1 MKPIMKWL
9 ALLLLVINVAWAA
22 WSRDAFA
29 PWGWAPERLHEP
41 ERFEQQLRPDALEPA
56 RRTP

>member
-22 WSRDAFA
+22 WSRDALA
-29 PWGWAPERLHEP
+29 PWGWAPERHNEP

>member
-1 MKPIMKWL
+1 MKWL
-9 ALLLLVINVAWAA
+9 ALLLLLINGAWAA
-22 WSRDAFA
+22 WSRDALS
-29 PWGWAPERLHEP
+29 PWGWAPERHNEP